1 MSSRFSLLLLLA
13 ATGFGV
19 LLHREQQ
26 RGTFESFDRGHR
38 EFLRANPGSAKRTNM
53 TAKPQVILARLD
65 DPDLPMVQRAFDAWP
80 PRPDEWQVV
89 LQNLTDWKPQA
100 ITLGM
105 PLAVENPSP
114 GFLKSLSA
122 APGLTLGVNASAAF
136 SPEFIP
142 PGLPPGLPVLRVE
155 GNPTSIPQFET
166 LEQVALEVRLGIG
179 HVDLGQNIT
188 IEGEWCRVPL
198 LARTGTLVVPT
209 LMLQSILT
217 WSTIPPDQLRVKP
230 GTAITG
236 PKGLS
241 IPIDESGCF
250 RFYLPLAQRVA
261 SLQADEFLFDKNQ
274 AETTYGENTQE
285 RKALKSV
292 AGSLVWL
299 GEDDAASRVL
309 KLADGN
315 TASEADLITRALA
328 AIQTGRFIRPLAP
341 LLQSIPQA
349 AAVIFGFWLV
359 RWQRRNLWKGLAV
372 GALFLLTASLLAFQS
387 NHTWI
392 PLAPALLQ
400 LGIVFIL
407 GWLMPRPAI
416 A

>member
-13 ATGFGV
+13 AAGFGV

-38 EFLRANPGSAKRTNM
+38 EFLRANPGSATRTNM
-53 TAKPQVILARLD
+53 TAEPQVILARLD

-142 PGLPPGLPVLRVE
+142 PRLPLGLPVLRVE

-217 WSTIPPDQLRVKP
+217 WSTIPPEQLRVKP

-309 KLADGN
+309 RLADGN

-349 AAVIFGFWLV
+349 AAVIFGLWLV

-392 PLAPALLQ
+392 PLAPAFFQ
-400 LGIVFIL
+400 LGMVFIL